1 MLEIASDN
9 LVFNFPEVHPD
20 AKLTISLIRT
30 LRIPDDNKR
39 YALPPGL
46 GTFPVRHVD
55 DFKNRVPSKWVKH
68 GGVLIPMYQSEA
80 MWLSF
85 RCSHSSLRQAAYPF
99 AIKVAT
105 GKRSALTGG
114 PWSKSLKDKDYMVAP
129 TQPWLDGYV
138 IADGV
143 IRQFVAAPLGQGFTA
158 EEQITGKA
166 EFGGLQIEVM
176 PMKRNCFERRYP
188 ERPASHRITRSRKFQ
203 TLVMSDLKF
212 GSSGL
217 YSEGL
222 ISDHDSL
229 DVDYARG
236 LDTVTVNCCAES
248 QALTEIS
255 EMGLAP
261 GGTMNQQIFADSF
274 GISEWDTDS
283 KNRCFIHLVN
293 SMTWRAI
300 TDEAPPTVP
309 FTAADYTRH
318 GYAWFDYYRDDLK
331 VLKGTST
338 LKGLKSVAKMG
349 KKKGINILPENTSV
363 IPKHIIK
370 LGKHHGVVRDGV
382 WK

>member
-1 MLEIASDN
+1 MLEIASNN

-20 AKLTISLIRT
+20 AKLTISLMRT

-55 DFKNRVPSKWVKH
+55 DFKTRIPSKWIKH

-85 RCSHSSLRQAAYPF
+85 ACNYSSKHCAAYPF

-138 IADGV
+138 ISDGV

-176 PMKRNCFERRYP
+176 PMKRDYFESRWP
-188 ERPASHRITRSRKFQ
+188 ERPVMHHVTRSRRSVTQ
-203 TLVMSDLKF
+203 F
-212 GSSGL
+212 GASGL
-217 YSEGL
+217 TSN
-222 ISDHDSL
+222 SSFDSL
-229 DVDYARG
+229 YTDYSRG
-236 LDTVTVNCCAES
+236 LDTTVYACSAADNRK
-248 QALTEIS
+248 LTEIS

-331 VLKGTST
+331 VIKGTST
-338 LKGLKSVAKMG
+338 LKDLVSVAKMG

-363 IPKHIIK
+363 TPKHVIK